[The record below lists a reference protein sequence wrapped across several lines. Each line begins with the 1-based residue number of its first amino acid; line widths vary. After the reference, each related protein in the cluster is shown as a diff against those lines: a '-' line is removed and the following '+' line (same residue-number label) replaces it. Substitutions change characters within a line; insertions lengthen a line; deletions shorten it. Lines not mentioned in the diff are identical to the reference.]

1 MEDVKV
7 LVSGQTSELIIRKGE
22 AYKVY
27 DPEKIN
33 IHGCIGTVARFLK
46 NRISRLGELEC
57 NIQADVEQG
66 VIQLFIN
73 ETSHFFGFVQSKITT
88 HPDIEKF
95 GINTGEYTSPEKMAN
110 HLKMRKHLFESQSEY
125 SAIYSALK
133 AFRAKVNQEID
144 AIKDDRG
151 NYEQKKAQV
160 VEHNIPEGFKIKVP
174 LFKGTDPH
182 EILVEFLVNPSLE
195 VALSSTDLI
204 QLSDETRSRLIHEEL
219 KEIENVAANIV
230 VLYI

>member
-1 MEDVKV
+1 MEEVKV

-22 AYKVY
+22 AYKIY

-33 IHGCIGTVARFLK
+33 IQGCINTVARFLK

-57 NIQADVEQG
+57 NIQADIEKG

-73 ETSHFFGFVQSKITT
+73 ETNHFWGFVQSEITI
-88 HPDIEKF
+88 HPDIVKF
-95 GINTGEYTSPEKMAN
+95 NINTGEYITPEKMAN
-110 HLKMRKHLFESQSEY
+110 HLKMRKHLFDSQNEY
-125 SAIYSALK
+125 SAVYSALK

-151 NYEQKKAQV
+151 NYEMKKAQFI
-160 VEHNIPEGFKIKVP
+160 EHNIPEGFKIKVP

-182 EILVEFLVNPSLE
+182 EILIEFLVNSSLE

-219 KEIENVAANIV
+219 KEIEKVAAGIV
-230 VLYI
+230 VLFV